1 MMKLSTK
8 GRYGVIAMYDL
19 AMNAGKN
26 EPISLKSVAE
36 RQQISEHYLEQLMGQ
51 LRKAGLVKSTRGAQG
66 GYVLTREPKEITVG
80 DIIRVMEGPIAPVD
94 CLLST
99 NKDDFHYCEKCDDC
113 VTQGIWLKV
122 AESISEVLDGITLD
136 DLCKSEKKNVKQ

>member
-1 MMKLSTK
+1 MKLSTK

-19 AMNAGKN
+19 AVNAQDDIPVSIKN
-26 EPISLKSVAE
+26 IAE

-66 GYVLTREPKEITVG
+66 GYYLTREPAKITVG

-94 CLLST
+94 CLLSKEI
-99 NKDDFHYCEKCDDC
+99 NDSHYCEKSDEC
-113 VTQGIWLKV
+113 VTKGIWAKV
-122 AESISEVLDGITLD
+122 ADNINAVLDEITLE
-136 DLCKSEKKNVKQ
+136 DLRQSDN

>member
-1 MMKLSTK
+1 MKLSTK

-19 AMNAGKN
+19 AINSQDKIPVSIKN
-26 EPISLKSVAE
+26 IAE
-36 RQQISEHYLEQLMGQ
+36 RQEISEHYLEQLMGQ

-66 GYVLTREPKEITVG
+66 GYYLTKKPSEITVG

-99 NKDDFHYCEKCDDC
+99 EVNDIHYCIKSDEC
-113 VTQGIWLKV
+113 VTKGIWSKV
-122 AESISEVLDGITLD
+122 ADNINAVLDEITLE
-136 DLCKSEKKNVKQ
+136 DLGKNDKRL